1 MTAEKIDEKI
11 KEHLFSTDT
20 QVATSAI
27 QKIKSVGN
35 KLYLPLLFDLLN
47 SNPEKEVEDEIKN
60 LLATVKDKSTV
71 ESFIHILENEI
82 YKPIWKTVLTTC
94 WQNGLDYSNYTPL
107 FIEMIINEE
116 WEIAFEAFTIVD
128 NLEFLPPQV
137 TIDKSAI
144 KIKKA
149 LPTANEQKTYFL
161 NEILSK
167 LT

>member
-1 MTAEKIDEKI
+1 MTTEKINPKI

-20 QVATSAI
+20 QITTAAI
-27 QKIKSVGN
+27 KWIKSKGN

-47 SNPEKEVEDEIKN
+47 AEPEKEVEDEIKD

-71 ESFIHILENEI
+71 ESFVHILENAK
-82 YKPIWKTVLTTC
+82 YKPIWKIILTTC

-128 NLEFLPPQV
+128 NLEFLPSQEN
-137 TIDKSAI
+137 IDKSVI
-144 KIKKA
+144 KIKNA
-149 LPTANEQKTYFL
+149 LPTANEHKTYFL
-161 NEILSK
+161 SEVLSK